1 MQLKQ
6 LNTTHANCWRVA
18 ELMWHYICVKGIT
31 EVFWSCKAFYFETLK
46 NGSWKK
52 SSLTTVTTSF
62 PHSAVISINWNIKK
76 KKKALWKWFQWK
88 SRHWAPVLYCPMKP
102 LTPISAFSRWGQLLL
117 VSFPILPCCVQVVS
131 PNSPLPFSL
140 IKPSKKRLSINGY
153 FIKLSRNKQ
162 VHLSKQT

>member
-1 MQLKQ
+1 MTQM
-6 LNTTHANCWRVA
+6 
-18 ELMWHYICVKGIT
+18 MWYHFCVKGT
-31 EVFWSCKAFYFETLK
+31 TAVFQSSRKLLFWNLEEWVMEEVIPDHSHNFLPTLRSHFFQLK
-46 NGSWKK
+46 YRERGRAQWRR
-52 SSLTTVTTSF
+52 
-62 PHSAVISINWNIKK
+62 
-76 KKKALWKWFQWK
+76 FQWK

-140 IKPSKKRLSINGY
+140 IKPSKKRLYINGY